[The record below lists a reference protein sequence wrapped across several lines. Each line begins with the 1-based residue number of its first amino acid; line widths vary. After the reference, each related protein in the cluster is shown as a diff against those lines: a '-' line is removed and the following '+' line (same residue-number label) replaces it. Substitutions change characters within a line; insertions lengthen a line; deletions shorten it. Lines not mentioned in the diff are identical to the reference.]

1 MGFKKKK
8 VLLAIM
14 SIIMQSPEQQE
25 DTKIWMCDHLTDLK
39 YTKQKLAKQ
48 KEEIDKYTYWETS
61 MHFSQ

>member
-1 MGFKKKK
+1 
-8 VLLAIM
+8 M

-48 KEEIDKYTYWETS
+48 KEEIDKYIYWETS